1 MWMEGGGL
9 MLSGKAAAYAGGAA
23 IAGGISRFVAEGDYR
38 WVALAQNI
46 VSAGVGW
53 CFVVAS
59 TIVYPSILDN
69 VWVFGAIVYLSAF
82 LVMPFLKIVF
92 WRFEHA
98 DVSINFGPIKA
109 NSDGK
114 ETNE

>member
-1 MWMEGGGL
+1 MWMEGGDL

-46 VSAGVGW
+46 VGAGVGW

-59 TIVYPSILDN
+59 TIVYPSILEN
-69 VWVFGAIVYLSAF
+69 VWVFGAMVYLAAF

-92 WRFEHA
+92 WRIEHEEL
-98 DVSINFGPIKA
+98 SMNLGPIKA

-114 ETNE
+114 EPNE